1 MDLPSIA
8 IKHDNGISSMC
19 GCFPHEFSRQDPKQ
33 CCKERDEEPGQI
45 LQVPFVNI
53 SVEDRAQ
60 DFLERFSVEAAEQDP
75 CVRLSAQGVYRRS
88 PQKIFVRDLKV
99 RSL

>member
-60 DFLERFSVEAAEQDP
+60 DFLDWFSVKVRVCQEAA
-75 CVRLSAQGVYRRS
+75 VRRLREAATYKCS
-88 PQKIFVRDLKV
+88 
-99 RSL
+99 